1 MVGAEGF
8 EPPAL
13 CSQSRCATRLR
24 YAPIFR
30 LYRSCGLRIAAEQS
44 YNQALKP
51 LDSTR
56 SHMVEEPVEDP
67 DEHQQRDNED
77 RDQHPNQSGEEE
89 PVFPRMLSWLFDVAD
104 E

>member
-30 LYRSCGLRIAAEQS
+30 LYRSLGLRIAAGQS
-44 YNQALKP
+44 YKQAVKP
-51 LDSTR
+51 LDSR
-56 SHMVEEPVEDP
+56 YSHMVEEPVEDP
-67 DEHQQRDNED
+67 REYQQRDDED
-77 RDQHPNQSGEEE
+77 RDQHPHQSDEEE
-89 PVFPRMLSWLFDVAD
+89 PVFPRMPSWLFDVAD